1 MMEMLINYTIILK
14 ISINMGLG
22 EKTELDYR
30 KNIWCNYIKGVKLM

>member
-1 MMEMLINYTIILK
+1 MLINYTIILK

-30 KNIWCNYIKGVKLM
+30 KNT